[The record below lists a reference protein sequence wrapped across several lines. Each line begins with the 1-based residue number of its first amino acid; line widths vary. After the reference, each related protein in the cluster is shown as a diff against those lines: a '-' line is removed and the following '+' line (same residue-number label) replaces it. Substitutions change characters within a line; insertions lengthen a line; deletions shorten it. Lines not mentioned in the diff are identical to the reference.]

1 MQVPRNFQQ
10 SPIFKFGVQHLSNK
24 KVDNMDWQLLI
35 KIDDH
40 RHRKNKRVGY
50 AFEAINKESI
60 WIGLNL
66 TSAFC
71 LVFSFFFFLVPAALF
86 DQVNYEQCTDVRFIR
101 PTNSTFQSIFIKNG
115 SYGTIHTFKNYFAT
129 VFSVSTKISS
139 IQTNKTRSFWDAIA
153 MAKAHQPQ
161 QFRKLQWRHFCKPRS
176 QVFFTSL
183 CSQRSKHL
191 EKICNNRRGPRW
203 QEQPIFT
210 RLQYLRQQG
219 MQFKIMVVP
228 RVRCSC
234 NGLSSN

>member
-1 MQVPRNFQQ
+1 MYNFQKEKKRRVFQQPRAFTLSFIVFQKKLKFRGFRIYSLSKIFYMQVPRNFQQ

-71 LVFSFFFFLVPAALF
+71 LVFSFFFFFWFQPHYLTKSTMNSARMYYSQVLQIPLF
-86 DQVNYEQCTDVRFIR
+86 SHF
-101 PTNSTFQSIFIKNG
+101 FIKNG
-115 SYGTIHTFKNYFAT
+115 SYGTIHIFKNYFAT

-139 IQTNKTRSFWDAIA
+139 IQTEKTRSFWDAIA

-161 QFRKLQWRHFCKPRS
+161 QFRKL
-176 QVFFTSL
+176 
-183 CSQRSKHL
+183 
-191 EKICNNRRGPRW
+191 
-203 QEQPIFT
+203 
-210 RLQYLRQQG
+210 
-219 MQFKIMVVP
+219 
-228 RVRCSC
+228 
-234 NGLSSN
+234 